1 MPDLTFTAPHSYST
15 ANSVNRSV
23 QYATLLRPTICER
36 WHGCTDLPD
45 GQISD
50 LAVQPPLQKYSA
62 SPVGQIISI
71 ASPVS
76 PDERGGSRSSRTRGG
91 MRGTRRWRLKGGPG
105 AGGARGGSR

>member
-23 QYATLLRPTICER
+23 PYATLLLPTICER
-36 WHGCTDLPD
+36 CHGCTDLPD

-91 MRGTRRWRLKGGPG
+91 RRGRRRFRPKRGPR
-105 AGGARGGSR
+105 A

>member
-76 PDERGGSRSSRTRGG
+76 PDERGGSRVVTNARWDAVDAKVATEERDSSGR
-91 MRGTRRWRLKGGPG
+91 
-105 AGGARGGSR
+105 